1 MNRLTHYY
9 FNFLP
14 PPRPKQEKR
23 VKVTVRYSAEAGLR
37 PFYLTVA
44 NRVKS
49 AHPDVLLEKRILP
62 RAGSEG
68 GGEAVFEVIVDGKT
82 VIGKKKTRILK
93 VSSRAGSSS
102 RSSAPG
108 DEDDDGGG
116 GGGGGGGKGGG
127 KKDGGK
133 RRGDAGKSGGYHG
146 GGRAPPDV
154 AAGGRTIFVSMEK
167 LDLELD
173 KARKKRRPSTTYK
186 TKEDALRG
194 AAAGATMVDATAT
207 AMLGAGEDVDAA
219 MRMAAEGEMAEA
231 VIRLERLK
239 AMSTRSKI

>member
-1 MNRLTHYY
+1 
-9 FNFLP
+9 
-14 PPRPKQEKR
+14 
-23 VKVTVRYSAEAGLR
+23 LR

-44 NRVKS
+44 NRIKS

-68 GGEAVFEVIVDGKT
+68 GGEAVFEVIIDGKT
-82 VIGKKKTRILK
+82 VIGKKKTKILK

-108 DEDDDGGG
+108 DDDDGGG
-116 GGGGGGGKGGG
+116 GGGKGGD

-133 RRGDAGKSGGYHG
+133 RKGDAGKSGGYYG
-146 GGRAPPDV
+146 EGRAPPDV

-167 LDLELD
+167 LDLELI

-194 AAAGATMVDATAT
+194 VAAGATTVDAT
-207 AMLGAGEDVDAA
+207 AMLGTGEDVDAA

-239 AMSTRSKI
+239 AMSTRSKF

>member
-1 MNRLTHYY
+1 
-9 FNFLP
+9 
-14 PPRPKQEKR
+14 
-23 VKVTVRYSAEAGLR
+23 LR

-44 NRVKS
+44 NRIKS

-68 GGEAVFEVIVDGKT
+68 GGEAVFEVIIDGKT
-82 VIGKKKTRILK
+82 VIGKKKTKILK

-108 DEDDDGGG
+108 DDDDGGG
-116 GGGGGGGKGGG
+116 GGGKGGD

-133 RRGDAGKSGGYHG
+133 RKGDAGKSGGYYG
-146 GGRAPPDV
+146 EGRAPPDV

-167 LDLELD
+167 LDLELI

-194 AAAGATMVDATAT
+194 VAAGATTVDAT
-207 AMLGAGEDVDAA
+207 AMLGTGEDVDAA
-219 MRMAAEGEMAEA
+219 MRMAAEGERAEA

-239 AMSTRSKI
+239 AMSTRSKF

>member
-1 MNRLTHYY
+1 M
-9 FNFLP
+9 
-14 PPRPKQEKR
+14 
-23 VKVTVRYSAEAGLR
+23 R

-68 GGEAVFEVIVDGKT
+68 GGEAVFEVIIDGKT

-108 DEDDDGGG
+108 DDDDDGGG
-116 GGGGGGGKGGG
+116 GGKGGD

-133 RRGDAGKSGGYHG
+133 RKGGDAGKSGGYYG
-146 GGRAPPDV
+146 EGRAPPDV

-194 AAAGATMVDATAT
+194 VAAGGATMVDATAT
-207 AMLGAGEDVDAA
+207 AMPGAGEDADAA

>member
-1 MNRLTHYY
+1 LTHA
-9 FNFLP
+9 FQLL

-44 NRVKS
+44 NRIKS

-68 GGEAVFEVIVDGKT
+68 GGEAVFEVIIDGKT
-82 VIGKKKTRILK
+82 VIGKKKTKILK

-108 DEDDDGGG
+108 DDDDDGGG
-116 GGGGGGGKGGG
+116 GKGGD
-127 KKDGGK
+127 KKEGGK
-133 RRGDAGKSGGYHG
+133 RKGDAKSGGYYG
-146 GGRAPPDV
+146 EGRTPPDV
-154 AAGGRTIFVSMEK
+154 VAGGRTIFVSMEK
-167 LDLELD
+167 LDLELV

-207 AMLGAGEDVDAA
+207 AMLGTGEDMDSV

-239 AMSTRSKI
+239 AMSTRSKMFSVGDVG